1 MAGSNAPDTFGGR
14 LRRARLAA
22 GLSQSDL
29 SEKIGIPKPTLS
41 RYENDHVLPALT
53 TLARLA
59 EGLKVRESTLLH
71 HPPDV
76 LTYFG
81 EALGRRGV
89 RISSTAEADRIADA
103 VAELMSR
110 ESRPARRAKRSR

>member
-1 MAGSNAPDTFGGR
+1 MAGSDAPDTFGGR

-29 SEKIGIPKPTLS
+29 SERVGIPKPTLS
-41 RYENDHVLPALT
+41 RYENDHVSPALT

-59 EGLKVRESTLLH
+59 KGLNINESTLLH
-71 HPPDV
+71 HAPDV

-89 RISSTAEADRIADA
+89 RIITTADADRIADA
-103 VAELMSR
+103 VAELIDR
-110 ESRPARRAKRSR
+110 ESPGQQDAKRSR